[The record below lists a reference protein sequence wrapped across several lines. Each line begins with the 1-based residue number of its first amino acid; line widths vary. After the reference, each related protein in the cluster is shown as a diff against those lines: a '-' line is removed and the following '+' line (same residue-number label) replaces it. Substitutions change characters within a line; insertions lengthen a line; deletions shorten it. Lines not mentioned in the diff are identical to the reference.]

1 MEITDELLYAHA
13 GRARD
18 LWLSTLPKDEDLPPF
33 VPSARFER
41 KMKRLLAQQCRSPQA
56 NRTLLYAKRT
66 AVAAMVVLA
75 VSFGGLMTVQAHREK
90 VVEFVTHVFHELT
103 DYRFVK
109 DAPDTG
115 AVELPDL
122 TFGYVPEGFELTEDR
137 LVNGGR
143 RRHFE
148 YKNSSGEFFRLSQQG
163 ITADGD
169 YHTILDTEDAQTY
182 PVTVNGNEGVFN
194 TKSGY
199 STIIWSNGSV
209 VYYLSGTIS
218 PDELILI
225 AENLQLF

>member
-13 GRARD
+13 AAARD
-18 LWLSTLPKDEDLPPF
+18 LWLSTLPRDEDLPPF

-41 KMKRLLAQQCRSPQA
+41 KMKRLLAQQRRSPQA

-66 AVAAMVVLA
+66 AVAAMAVLA
-75 VSFGGLMTVQAHREK
+75 VSFGGLMTVEAHREK
-90 VVEFVTHVFHELT
+90 VVEFVTHVFRELT

-109 DAPDTG
+109 ESPDTG
-115 AVELPDL
+115 EVVLPDV
-122 TFGYVPEGFELTEDR
+122 TFGYVPEGFELTEAR

-148 YKNSSGEFFRLSQQG
+148 YKIASGELFRLSQQG

-169 YHTILDTEDAQTY
+169 YRTILDTEDAETY

-194 TKSGY
+194 TKNGY
-199 STIIWSNGSV
+199 STVLWSDGPV
-209 VYYLSGTIS
+209 VYHLRGTIE
-218 PDELILI
+218 PEELRAI
-225 AENLQLF
+225 AENLKLF

>member
-1 MEITDELLYAHA
+1 MEITDELLCAHA

-33 VPSARFER
+33 VLSPRFER
-41 KMKRLLAQQCRSPQA
+41 KMKQLLAQQRRSPQA

-75 VSFGGLMTVQAHREK
+75 VSFGGLMTVEAHREK

-115 AVELPDL
+115 AVELPDV

-143 RRHFE
+143 RHNFE

-169 YHTILDTEDAQTY
+169 YRAILDTEDAPAQPT
-182 PVTVNGNEGVFN
+182 TVNGNEGICN
-194 TKSGY
+194 TKNGY
-199 STIIWSNGSV
+199 STILWSEGPV
-209 VYYLSGTIS
+209 VCHLRGTI
-218 PDELILI
+218 PLEELRII
-225 AENLQLF
+225 AENLEFF